1 VLTAL
6 PSSAEQSV
14 LDCAPPYVGSSHN
27 PVKLLKAHFAAEKT
41 SVVYSG
47 VFPTVMFKIVA
58 EKLEGAILIRL
69 RKIQ

>member
-1 VLTAL
+1 
-6 PSSAEQSV
+6 
-14 LDCAPPYVGSSHN
+14 
-27 PVKLLKAHFAAEKT
+27 LLKAHFAAEKT